1 MNAGRIMTLQE
12 ADEDRRVARSAMRG
26 ILIAASNLHAAGSAD
41 LMTRAGKVAVV
52 AVTHAAAVDAQSRF
66 PKEAIDAAR
75 AERLLSAAVPPDLG
89 GEGASTADIV
99 DVCYMLG
106 RNCASTAMIYAMHQ
120 TKVAC
125 LVRHG
130 RGSAWHQRLLRRL
143 CAEQLLLASSTTE
156 GRAGGDV
163 RNSSAPIEWRDSRI
177 VLERQATVISYAE
190 AADGIVTT
198 ARRSPE
204 APSSDQVLVA
214 FLKDDYALKRLNGWD
229 AFGMRGTCS
238 EGFALSACGSAEQI
252 LPVSYDKIH
261 AQTMMPFAHLAWS
274 GAWAGIAAAAIDR
287 ARAFVRKATHGAGGT
302 MPPGAQHLTRANAT
316 LRTLRSL
323 IAAAAIDRARAFVRK
338 ATHGAG
344 GTMPPGAQHLTRAN
358 ATLRTLRSLIAAA
371 LQRFEAAASDP
382 ALLESI
388 DFQTGMNMLK
398 VNASELAVA
407 TVMSAM
413 QACGLAGYR
422 NDSEFSVGRH
432 LRDILSSPVMIS
444 NDRILA
450 NIGAA
455 SLLSST
461 PASLRD

>member
-1 MNAGRIMTLQE
+1 MNVQE
-12 ADEDRRVARSAMRG
+12 TRLRVVDERNGHLINHGPSFQERTAAVA
-26 ILIAASNLHAAGSAD
+26 
-41 LMTRAGKVAVV
+41 T
-52 AVTHAAAVDAQSRF
+52 AAAAEAEEVDQKARF
-66 PKEAIDAAR
+66 PKAAIDAAR
-75 AERLLSAAVPPDLG
+75 ERKLLGAQIPVAFGGFGASIFDITEMCYTLGRACSSAA
-89 GEGASTADIV
+89 
-99 DVCYMLG
+99 
-106 RNCASTAMIYAMHQ
+106 MIFAMHQ

-130 RGSAWHQRLLRRL
+130 RASPWHQRLLRRL
-143 CAEQLLLASSTTE
+143 CADQLLLASSTTE

-177 VLERQATVISYAE
+177 TLERQATVISYGE

-204 APSSDQVLVA
+204 AASSDQVLVA

-238 EGFALSACGSAEQI
+238 EGFALSAAGSAEQI
-252 LPVSYDKIH
+252 LPVGYDKIH
-261 AQTMMPFAHLAWS
+261 PQTMMPVAHLAWS
-274 GAWAGIAAAAIDR
+274 GAWAGIAAAAVER
-287 ARAFVRKATHGAGGT
+287 ARAFIRKAAHGAGDT
-302 MPPGAQHLTRANAT
+302 MPPGAQHLTRASA
-316 LRTLRSL
+316 S
-323 IAAAAIDRARAFVRK
+323 
-338 ATHGAG
+338 
-344 GTMPPGAQHLTRAN
+344 
-358 ATLRTLRSLIAAA
+358 LRTLRSLIAAA
-371 LQRFEAAASDP
+371 LQRFEVAASDP
-382 ALLESI
+382 AALESI

-422 NDSEFSVGRH
+422 NDGEFSIGRH

-450 NIGAA
+450 NIAAA
-455 SLLSST
+455 SLLSGT

>member
-1 MNAGRIMTLQE
+1 MNAGRTMTLQE
-12 ADEDRRVARSAMRG
+12 VDEDRRIARSAMRG

-41 LMTRAGKVAVV
+41 LKTRAEKVAVV
-52 AVTHAAAVDAQSRF
+52 AATHAAAVDAESRF

-75 AERLLSAAVPPDLG
+75 AERLLSIAVPPELG
-89 GEGASTADIV
+89 GEGASTSDVV

-106 RNCASTAMIYAMHQ
+106 RNCASTAMIFAMHQ

-177 VLERQATVISYAE
+177 TLERQATVISYAE

-204 APSSDQVLVA
+204 AASSDQVLVA

-238 EGFALSACGSAEQI
+238 EGFALSAAGSAEQI
-252 LPVSYDKIH
+252 LPVGYDKIH
-261 AQTMMPFAHLAWS
+261 PQTMMPVAHLAWS
-274 GAWAGIAAAAIDR
+274 GAWAGIAAAAAER
-287 ARAFVRKATHGAGGT
+287 ARAFIRKAAHGADT
-302 MPPGAQHLTRANAT
+302 MPPGAQHLTRANA
-316 LRTLRSL
+316 S
-323 IAAAAIDRARAFVRK
+323 
-338 ATHGAG
+338 
-344 GTMPPGAQHLTRAN
+344 
-358 ATLRTLRSLIAAA
+358 LRTLRSLIAAA
-371 LQRFEAAASDP
+371 LQRFEAASADP
-382 ALLESI
+382 AALESI

-422 NDSEFSVGRH
+422 NDSEFSIGRH

-450 NIGAA
+450 NIAAA
-455 SLLSST
+455 SLLSGT
-461 PASLRD
+461 PTSLRD

>member
-1 MNAGRIMTLQE
+1 MTLHE
-12 ADEDRRVARSAMRG
+12 VDEDRRIARSAMRG
-26 ILIAASNLHAAGSAD
+26 ILIAAGNLHAAGSAD
-41 LMTRAGKVAVV
+41 LRTRAEKVAVV
-52 AVTHAAAVDAQSRF
+52 AATHAAAVDTESRF

-75 AERLLSAAVPPDLG
+75 AERLLSVAVPPELG
-89 GEGASTADIV
+89 GEGANTSDVVDI
-99 DVCYMLG
+99 CYMLG

-130 RGSAWHQRLLRRL
+130 RASPWHQRLLRRL

-177 VLERQATVISYAE
+177 SLERQATVISYAE

-204 APSSDQVLVA
+204 AASSDQVLVA
-214 FLKDDYALKRLNGWD
+214 FLKEDYALKRLNGWD

-238 EGFALSACGSAEQI
+238 EGFALSAAGCAEQI
-252 LPVSYDKIH
+252 LPVGYDKIH
-261 AQTMMPFAHLAWS
+261 PQTMMPFAHLAWS
-274 GAWAGIAAAAIDR
+274 GAWAGIAAAAVDR
-287 ARAFVRKATHGAGGT
+287 ARAFVRKAAHGAGGT
-302 MPPGAQHLTRANAT
+302 MPPGAQHLTRANAS
-316 LRTLRSL
+316 LRTLRSV
-323 IAAAAIDRARAFVRK
+323 IV
-338 ATHGAG
+338 
-344 GTMPPGAQHLTRAN
+344 
-358 ATLRTLRSLIAAA
+358 AA
-371 LQRFEAAASDP
+371 LQRFEAATSDT
-382 ALLESI
+382 AALESI

-422 NDSEFSVGRH
+422 NDGEFSIGRH

-450 NIGAA
+450 NIAAA
-455 SLLSST
+455 SLLSGT